1 MSKLSTLL
9 SLFLLSYSLSAQQI
23 PQKVVNSSGTVFQ
36 INNVSITF
44 SVGEPITSTLINTST
59 ILTQGFIQPIKTD
72 LPTSLLYLAD
82 LDAAFTTFPNP
93 VTEGVTIEFTDKSIT
108 PLKYEV
114 YNNDGRL
121 VLSTSHSNSY
131 INLSILSDGIY
142 WLRPIVV
149 GKQFGVKKI
158 VKTR

>member
-121 VLSTSHSNSY
+121 VLSTSDSNSY